1 MDGWMDGCLARLLGW
16 KWDEMEWHVM
26 NGLLVG
32 WLAKLVSGMQHNH
45 GVAFAIHCITS
56 CIVHFKWKNLHF
68 CYNLPCF
75 WILFFFFSKS
85 PASAK
90 VPTDPAPAPPPPVV
104 NKQWDSIS
112 SLA

>member
-1 MDGWMDGCLARLLGW
+1 MDGCLARLLGW

-32 WLAKLVSGMQHNH
+32 WLAKLVSGMQPNH

-56 CIVHFKWKNLHF
+56 CIVQFKWKNLHF